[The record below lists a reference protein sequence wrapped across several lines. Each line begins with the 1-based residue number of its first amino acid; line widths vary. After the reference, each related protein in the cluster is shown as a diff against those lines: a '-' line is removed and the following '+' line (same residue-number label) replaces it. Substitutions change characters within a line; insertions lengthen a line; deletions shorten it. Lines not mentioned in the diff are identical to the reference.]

1 MKSAKVLFYNKH
13 TTLKQIKEA
22 VDISHRIGF
31 FTAGTFILGAP
42 FETRKHFHNTIKFAK
57 TLPLDSVSFL
67 PLRYMVGSTLWKNA
81 VDEGKIKEDEY
92 VVIAGG
98 EYNLGWFTQKE
109 LISYCRLAQLSI

>member
-1 MKSAKVLFYNKH
+1 
-13 TTLKQIKEA
+13 
-22 VDISHRIGF
+22 
-31 FTAGTFILGAP
+31 
-42 FETRKHFHNTIKFAK
+42 
-57 TLPLDSVSFL
+57 
-67 PLRYMVGSTLWKNA
+67 MVGSTLWKNA